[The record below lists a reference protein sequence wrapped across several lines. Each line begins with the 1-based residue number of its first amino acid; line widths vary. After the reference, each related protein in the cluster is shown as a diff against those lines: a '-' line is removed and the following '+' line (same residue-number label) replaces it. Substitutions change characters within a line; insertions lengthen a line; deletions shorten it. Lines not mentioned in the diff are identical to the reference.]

1 MKKLALFFLFLY
13 FREKQK
19 KFEKLC
25 RDAEQKLI
33 FKYFHQIKSSNSVDF
48 HPGLY
53 LSGTLKPVFIQ
64 KQAVEIARQQ
74 ISLN

>member
-1 MKKLALFFLFLY
+1 MKKIILFLIFLY

-25 RDAEQKLI
+25 TDAEQKLI
-33 FKYFHQIKSSNSVDF
+33 FKYVHQIKRSNSVDF

-53 LSGTLKPVFIQ
+53 LSGTIKPVFIQ
-64 KQAVEIARQQ
+64 KQARDIARQQ

>member
-1 MKKLALFFLFLY
+1 MKKIILFFLFLY

-33 FKYFHQIKSSNSVDF
+33 FKYVHQIKRSNSVDF
-48 HPGLY
+48 HPDLY

>member
-1 MKKLALFFLFLY
+1 MKKIILFLIFLY

-33 FKYFHQIKSSNSVDF
+33 FKYVHQIKRSNSVDF

-53 LSGTLKPVFIQ
+53 LSGTIKPVFIQ
-64 KQAVEIARQQ
+64 KQARDIARQQ